1 MKERVNNISKVNNED
16 LASINKVESNLKLP
30 NNPLKL
36 KSPSPS
42 PSRPHHKSRMTNE
55 NTESDKNNTE
65 IIRHR
70 AKSVKFNEV

>member
-1 MKERVNNISKVNNED
+1 VKERVNIFSKVNNED
-16 LASINKVESNLKLP
+16 LASINQVESNLKPP

-42 PSRPHHKSRMTNE
+42 PSRSHHKSRMTNE
-55 NTESDKNNTE
+55 NTENNTE

-70 AKSVKFNEV
+70 AKSVKFDEV